1 MNSRLQFLLESL
13 RKLLRRNAISRVKK
27 VLKKSRNEDVASV
40 MRYLNESQRHQVFD
54 LLTSDEDRAATL
66 AELDENLFIEIV
78 SARPVESMAHIIS
91 LMSVDDQTNLLSH
104 LPEDLRSEVLS
115 LLTPEDVAELTEMLD
130 YDRETAAGI
139 MSTEYFSLGEDST
152 CAQAI
157 EALQHAEDVEMA
169 FYIYVVN
176 DQEKLTGVVSL
187 RALLMNPPHTLLIDI
202 KTQDTIC
209 VRQDQDQEEVA
220 QLAARYNLLAL
231 PVVDD
236 KNHLLGIV
244 TIDDVI
250 DVIREEATED
260 ILKMAGAN
268 ETAYEDSSAWSNF
281 RTRAPW
287 LFATWMGG
295 LAASI
300 LIGLYEH
307 QLQKQV
313 ALAAFIPIVLGMG
326 GNVGSQTAT
335 IIVRGLATGHVEY
348 GLGAKYL
355 VRELLIGGMLGI
367 FYGILLAI
375 YSALRYHN
383 EQALPLALTVGL
395 SIWASMFTAAIVG
408 ASTPLFFHRL
418 KIDPAIATGPLVTT
432 AVDVLGILVYFLF
445 AQWFMGI

>member
-40 MRYLNESQRHQVFD
+40 MRYLDESQRHQVFD
-54 LLTSDEDRAATL
+54 LLDNDEDRAETL
-66 AELDENLFIEIV
+66 AELDENLFVEIV
-78 SARPVESMAHIIS
+78 SARSVESMAQIIS

-104 LPEDLRSEVLS
+104 LPEDLRGEVLS
-115 LLTPEDVAELTEMLD
+115 LLTPEDVAELQEMLD

-139 MSTEYFSLGEDST
+139 MSTEYFSLGETST
-152 CAQAI
+152 CEEAI
-157 EALQHAEDVEMA
+157 KALQHAQDVEMA

-176 DQEKLTGVVSL
+176 EQEKLTGVVSL
-187 RALLMNPPHTLLIDI
+187 RALLMNPPQTPLVEIR
-202 KTQDTIC
+202 TQDTIY
-209 VRQDQDQEEVA
+209 VKQDQDQEEVA

-231 PVVDD
+231 PVVDE
-236 KNHLLGIV
+236 KHHLLGIV

-260 ILKMAGAN
+260 ILKMAGAD
-268 ETAYEDSSAWSNF
+268 ETAYEDTSAWSNF

-300 LIGLYEH
+300 LIGLFEH
-307 QLQKQV
+307 QLQQQV

-335 IIVRGLATGHVEY
+335 IIVRGLATGRVEY
-348 GLGAKYL
+348 GLGATYL
-355 VRELLIGGMLGI
+355 VRELTIGGMLGI

-375 YSALRYHN
+375 YSALRYH
-383 EQALPLALTVGL
+383 EGQPLALALTVGL
-395 SIWASMFTAAIVG
+395 SIWASMLTAAIVG

-432 AVDVLGILVYFLF
+432 AVDVLGILVYFIF